1 MSHILTAY
9 FSATGTTKEVA
20 KKVAEVSGSDL
31 FEIEPEV
38 KYTSADLNWMDQKSR
53 SSLEAKDNSSRPA
66 IASKDENMDQY
77 DTVIIGFPIWWYR
90 APQII
95 LTFLESYDFTNKKIF
110 LFATSGSSQMGNTA
124 KILKKSA
131 PKADFVSHKRFPAS
145 VSKETLKNWLGSGG
159 L

>member
-20 KKVAEVSGSDL
+20 EKVAEVSGSDL
-31 FEIEPEV
+31 FEIVPET
-38 KYTSADLNWMDQKSR
+38 KYSAADLDWMDKSSR
-53 SSLEAKDNSSRPA
+53 SSLEAKDNSIRPA
-66 IASKDENMDQY
+66 IASKVENMNAY

-90 APQII
+90 APSII
-95 LTFLESYDFTNKKIF
+95 LAFLESYDFSNKKIL

-124 KILKKSA
+124 KILKKRA
-131 PKADFVSHKRFPAS
+131 PQAQFVSDKRFPAS
-145 VSKETLKNWLGSGG
+145 VSKETLKKWLTDNG